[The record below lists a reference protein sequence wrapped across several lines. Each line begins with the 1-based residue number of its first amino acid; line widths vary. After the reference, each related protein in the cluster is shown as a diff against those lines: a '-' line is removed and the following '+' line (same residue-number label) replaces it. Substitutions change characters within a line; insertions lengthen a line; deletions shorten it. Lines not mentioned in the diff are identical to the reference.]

1 MSQLGESTGTNAWRY
16 VVVVVGAVLIGAALA
31 PYAPSLSS
39 PEPQKVAVVQ
49 VEGPITDDSV
59 QALRDDLRRVRQ
71 DGSVAAVVLRVN
83 SPGGTVAA
91 TESLYLAVN
100 KTASRKPVVASVSG
114 IGASGGYWAM
124 LPAERIY
131 TTPGSL
137 VGSVG
142 VVGTA
147 PTGPSTT
154 SQQIFTG
161 PDKPTGGTAD
171 DARTRLETLH
181 RLFLDTVY
189 EHRGETLRTNGTPRE
204 QLAYAKVYS
213 GARAVQNGVADR
225 IGGVDSAI
233 ASAADEAGIDRYE
246 VVRLEPPRRNV
257 GLLIAADGGEDNR
270 TVLLQE
276 SPFGFRGVDTMQ
288 YYALYGTVDD
298 ETEVYVDD

>member
-31 PYAPSLSS
+31 PYAPSLSG
-39 PEPQKVAVVQ
+39 PEPQKVAVVSLD
-49 VEGPITDDSV
+49 GPITDDSV
-59 QALRDDLRRVRQ
+59 QALREDLRRVRR
-71 DGSVAAVVLRVN
+71 DGSVKAVVLRVN

-114 IGASGGYWAM
+114 IGASGGYWSM

-142 VVGTA
+142 VIGSV
-147 PTGPSTT
+147 PSGPST
-154 SQQIFTG
+154 SGQEIFTG

-189 EHRGETLRTNGTPRE
+189 EHRGERLRAGGMSRD
-204 QLAYAKVYS
+204 QLAYAKVYT
-213 GARAVQNGVADR
+213 GARAVQNGVADK

-233 ASAADEAGIDRYE
+233 AFAASEAGIDRYE
-246 VVRLEPPRRNV
+246 VVRLEPPRQSV
-257 GLLIAADGGEDNR
+257 GLLIAGSASAGNDTVVVQDN
-270 TVLLQE
+270 T
-276 SPFGFRGVDTMQ
+276 FGFRGVDTMQ
-288 YYALYGTVDD
+288 YYALYGTIDE
-298 ETEVYVDD
+298 ETEVHVDD

>member
-1 MSQLGESTGTNAWRY
+1 MSQTGESTGTNAWRY

-39 PEPQKVAVVQ
+39 PESQKVAVVSL
-49 VEGPITDDSV
+49 EGPITDDSV
-59 QALRDDLRRVRQ
+59 QAVREDLRRVRR
-71 DGSVAAVVLRVN
+71 DGSVQAVVLRVN

-114 IGASGGYWAM
+114 IGASGAYWAM

-142 VVGTA
+142 VIGSV
-147 PTGPSTT
+147 PTGPSTAGN
-154 SQQIFTG
+154 QIFTG

-171 DARTRLETLH
+171 DARTRLETLQ

-189 EHRGETLRTNGTPRE
+189 EHRGQALRDNGTSRDD
-204 QLAYAKVYS
+204 LAYAKVYT
-213 GARAVQNGVADR
+213 GARAVQNGVADS

-233 ASAADEAGIDRYE
+233 AFAASEASISNYR
-246 VVRLEPPRRNV
+246 VVRLEPPRQNV
-257 GLLIAADGGEDNR
+257 GLVIAGESDGGNE
-270 TVLLQE
+270 TVVLKDD
-276 SPFGFRGVDTMQ
+276 PFGFRGVETTQ
-288 YYALYGTVDD
+288 YYALYGTVDA